1 MRPINPDNVAPW
13 FDPWKMKGIFMIQGY
28 ENYGAPLAKVLG
40 VNPGTAKSKISQS
53 RLSHEDTIRI
63 AQFLGLTPG
72 EYCDIFL
79 KNVFQESKTDD

>member
-13 FDPWKMKGIFMIQGY
+13 FDPWKLKGRFMLDGY

-40 VNPGTAKSKISQS
+40 VSKTTVKAKISQS

-63 AQFLGLTPG
+63 AQFLKLTPQ
-72 EYCDIFL
+72 EYCDMFL
-79 KNVFQESKTDD
+79 KGVFKEETPE

>member
-13 FDPWKMKGIFMIQGY
+13 FDPWKLKGTFMLQGY

-40 VNPGTAKSKISQS
+40 VNTSTVKAKISQS
-53 RLSHEDTIRI
+53 RLSHDDTIRI
-63 AQFLGLTPG
+63 ARFLHLTPQ

-79 KNVFQESKTDD
+79 KGVFEAENDD